1 MIQFSSYALIIYVSM
16 FFALWLAYAMW
27 SRRPGKGIIPFVVMT
42 LGVAVWT
49 FGSASNLF
57 VTDFQWKI
65 VFTHVA
71 YMGITIVPAAWF
83 VFVLDYTGRSHWITR
98 RNVLLFAIEPIIVQ
112 ILIFTNSSHQQFWLH
127 QELTTKMGY
136 VVLDAPFGPL
146 FWVHAIYS
154 YVLLVVSA
162 FLLIRAMISAPQL
175 YRGQMRLL
183 LIGVFAPWIANIV
196 YIFGL
201 SPLPDF
207 VDITPISFTV
217 TIASVGWGFYRYRL
231 MDIIPVAR
239 ETIIDNMDDA
249 ILVLNQDNR
258 IVDANQSAIKLL
270 NQSPETVIGQHAV
283 NVFLDYTALVNSFR
297 DVEQTDTDIT
307 IPIEGEMRHFNL
319 RISGLYNRQEQ
330 LTGRILVLRDITNLK
345 KTYAELRHA
354 NEKAE
359 EATRLKSQFLAT
371 MSHELRTPL
380 NAIIGYTE
388 LQVSGMVGE
397 LSDTQK
403 QYGERVFANA
413 QHLLGLINDILD
425 LSKIEAGR
433 MNLVSEP
440 FIVQQW
446 VDDIRAQ
453 NEVLAQS
460 KNLELVTKIDKR
472 MPEVILGDS
481 SRLKQ
486 IVVNLL
492 SNAFKFTNEG
502 TVKYEVRYV
511 NQDTWSI
518 MVSDT
523 GIGIPP
529 HKQETIF
536 HEFQQV
542 DSSSTRE
549 YGGTGLGLAIVRKLV
564 LEMAGNIRVNSTLG
578 EGSQFVITLP
588 LKAEAYANNT
598 IEVA

>member
-1 MIQFSSYALIIYVSM
+1 MIQFSPYALITYIAM
-16 FFALWLAYAMW
+16 LFALWLAYAMW
-27 SRRPGKGIIPFVVMT
+27 SRRPGKGVVPFVVMT
-42 LGVAVWT
+42 LGVAIWT
-49 FGSASNLF
+49 FGSASELF
-57 VTDFQWKI
+57 VTDFHWKRF
-65 VFTHVA
+65 FTQIA
-71 YMGITIVPAAWF
+71 YIGITIVPAAWF
-83 VFVLDYTGRSHWITR
+83 LFVLDYTGRSHLLNR
-98 RNVLLFAIEPIIVQ
+98 RNILLLTIEPILVQ
-112 ILIFTNSSHQQFWLH
+112 ILVFTNSSHNLIWANR
-127 QELTTKMGY
+127 ELTTQLGY
-136 VVLDAPFGPL
+136 VVMDSSFGTL

-154 YVLLVVSA
+154 YVLLLVSA
-162 FLLIRAMISAPQL
+162 FLLIRAMIRAPHL

-183 LIGVFAPWIANIV
+183 LIAVFAPWIANIV

-201 SPLPDF
+201 SPLPNF
-207 VDITPISFTV
+207 VDITPISFAI
-217 TIASVGWGFYRYRL
+217 TIAAVGWGLYRYRL

-239 ETIIDNMDDA
+239 ENIVENMDDA
-249 ILVLNQDNR
+249 ILVLDQDNR

-283 NVFLDYTALVNSFR
+283 NVFLDYSALVNTFQ

-307 IPIEGEMRHFNL
+307 LPIDGEMRHFNL

-330 LTGRILVLRDITNLK
+330 LTGRILVLRDITKLK

-388 LQVSGMVGE
+388 LQISGMVGE

-453 NEVLAQS
+453 NEVLAQT
-460 KNLELVTKIDKR
+460 KNLEFVTHIDKR

-511 NQDTWSI
+511 NQHTWSI

-588 LKAEAYANNT
+588 LKAEAVTN
-598 IEVA
+598 EVA